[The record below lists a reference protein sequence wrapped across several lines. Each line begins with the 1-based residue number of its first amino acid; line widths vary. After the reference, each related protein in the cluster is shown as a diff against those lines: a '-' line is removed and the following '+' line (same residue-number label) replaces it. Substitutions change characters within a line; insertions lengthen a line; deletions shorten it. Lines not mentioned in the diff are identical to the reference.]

1 MARLSLGRV
10 VWVLPILLVFL
21 SGLSVAE
28 EQWGCF
34 MHDERHSGMAFS
46 VGPSTPQL
54 KWTYDTGFAIS
65 NSPVIDAD
73 GNIYIGSADFHSLSP
88 DGSERFRFTDCGAIA
103 STAAVSEELGVFF
116 GSFDHNF
123 YCLTTDGELVGRF
136 NTGAYNDGAPTIGTD
151 GSIYFGSRSESFYAF
166 RSDGTLN
173 WSYDA
178 YDWIVS
184 SPAIANDGTIY
195 VGCDD
200 RRLYSFT
207 PYGAVNWSYIGYDWI
222 SGSPAIGPNEK
233 IIIPE
238 WGDDRVTCL
247 YPNGE
252 LAWTYRTFNDVR
264 SSPAIY
270 ADGSVYFG
278 SYDGCLYRISSQG
291 RTNWSYDTGWQIY
304 SSCALDMDGNCYFGA
319 FDGKIYSLN
328 SAGELRWTFET
339 DNFIVSS
346 CALDRDGTLYVGSMD
361 GNLYAIGGGSSDH
374 EPKVGLTLNASSF
387 SLAETMVAFYYIINP
402 WETQLDAD
410 VYLAV
415 WDGHELLY
423 YPGLTTIPEPFAP
436 GISIA
441 PQNTFRSEV
450 FHHTFNYDITDG
462 DYRFYLGIT
471 RPGTLDV
478 IGPIDSADW
487 EYGSMDTTGNVK

>member
-1 MARLSLGRV
+1 MVKYVNSGGFNLARLSLGRV

-103 STAAVSEELGVFF
+103 STAAVS
-116 GSFDHNF
+116 
-123 YCLTTDGELVGRF
+123 
-136 NTGAYNDGAPTIGTD
+136 
-151 GSIYFGSRSESFYAF
+151 
-166 RSDGTLN
+166 
-173 WSYDA
+173 
-178 YDWIVS
+178 
-184 SPAIANDGTIY
+184 